1 MVKRLPLLVVILGD
15 KRVGL
20 TQISAGYATTC
31 ALSFAGQA
39 YCWGYN
45 GYGQLGN
52 GGTSD
57 SWVPVA
63 VNTAGV
69 LAGKT
74 LVQIGSSLS
83 ILDNAANR
91 ASTCALD
98 SVGKVYC
105 WGHNGYGQL
114 GNASNNNS
122 FLPVAVS
129 DAGVLA
135 NKVLTQL
142 SVGDLHVCALDTQG
156 QAYC

>member
-1 MVKRLPLLVVILGD
+1 M
-15 KRVGL
+15 
-20 TQISAGYATTC
+20 
-31 ALSFAGQA
+31 
-39 YCWGYN
+39 
-45 GYGQLGN
+45 GN
-52 GGTSD
+52 GSTSN
-57 SWVPVA
+57 SWVPIA

-74 LVQIGSSLS
+74 LVQIGSSLG

-98 SVGKVYC
+98 NAGKVYC
-105 WGHNGYGQL
+105 WGYNGYGQL

-135 NKVLTQL
+135 SKVLTKL
-142 SVGDLHVCALDTQG
+142 SVGDTHVCTLDSEG
-156 QAYC
+156 KAYCWGRNNYGQLGNGSTNDSNTPVAGREIGERRVGKECRSRWSPYH

>member
-1 MVKRLPLLVVILGD
+1 M
-15 KRVGL
+15 
-20 TQISAGYATTC
+20 
-31 ALSFAGQA
+31 
-39 YCWGYN
+39 
-45 GYGQLGN
+45 
-52 GGTSD
+52 
-57 SWVPVA
+57 
-63 VNTAGV
+63 
-69 LAGKT
+69 
-74 LVQIGSSLS
+74 VQIGSSLG

-156 QAYC
+156 QAYCWGRNNYGQLGNGSTNDSNTPVAVDASGVLAGKTLTQIQSGETSTCALDSSGQAYCWGRNKIGRAHV